1 MRVQALH
8 LTERHRHAKTRRGG
22 HARPATQPGASG
34 DVVRARAAGGPL
46 DNAHYGCDCGYQFSA
61 AVSTTVS
68 CPHCGNLQT
77 W

>member
-8 LTERHRHAKTRRGG
+8 LTQRHRHAKGRRGAHG
-22 HARPATQPGASG
+22 RPAPEPSAEF
-34 DVVRARAAGGPL
+34 RARAAGGPL

-61 AVSTTVS
+61 AVSTSVN
-68 CPHCGNLQT
+68 CPHCGSLQA

>member
-8 LTERHRHAKTRRGG
+8 LTQRHRHAKTRRGG
-22 HARPATQPGASG
+22 HARPAPQPAAEW
-34 DVVRARAAGGPL
+34 RARNSGGPL

-61 AVSTTVS
+61 AVSTTVN
-68 CPHCGNLQT
+68 CPHCGSLQA